1 MKPNPM
7 EIKAAIDIFD
17 RIVSA
22 YERSL
27 EIELEKEKVAAE
39 LELGCKRIALEEKRL
54 NEQFKVVLRQIN
66 QNEKRL
72 NADIRKM
79 SFNMRMVERQQKA
92 ILCQSEKMMECIL
105 KTSDEA
111 RRERMWQN
119 LLSYHGIMIEI
130 LNAGSKNLS
139 PLLSNISEIGA
150 LSCAP
155 GARQLTYHNE
165 TTNEE
170 A

>member
-7 EIKAAIDIFD
+7 EIKAVIDVFD
-17 RIVSA
+17 RLVRA

-54 NEQFKVVLRQIN
+54 NAQFKAVMRQIN
-66 QNEKRL
+66 LNEKRL
-72 NADIRKM
+72 NAGVREM
-79 SFNMRMVERQQKA
+79 SFNMRLVERQQKA
-92 ILCQSEKMMECIL
+92 ILCQCEKMMECIL
-105 KTSDEA
+105 ETPDEA
-111 RRERMWQN
+111 RRERMWQD
-119 LLSYHGIMIEI
+119 LLSYHGVMLGF
-130 LNAGSKNLS
+130 LNAGSKNFS
-139 PLLSNISEIGA
+139 QLLSNISEIGA

-155 GARQLTYHNE
+155 GARQLTYQNE

-170 A
+170 D